1 MSVLIEAREVGKS
14 FRLRRRDSSGL
25 ASLFRGTWHERTAVD
40 GVGFSVAEGERV
52 GLLGPNGAGKSTLI
66 KMLTGVVVP
75 TTGEVRVLGR
85 RPHQDRI
92 AVSQEIGVVF
102 GQRTQ
107 LWWDLPVIDS
117 LKVLRDIYRTDSGTF
132 TRRLRQFD
140 ELLELSSFW
149 DTPVRQLS
157 LGQRVRADLAAA
169 LVHGPRLLFLD
180 EPTIGLD
187 VIVKEQVR
195 CLLAEFTREGGKS
208 VLVTTHD
215 MSDVERVCD
224 RVLLIDKGRL
234 LFDGGLEGLRE
245 MVGAR
250 RLVRVTF
257 ASPVPDP
264 VLAGAGPTASDSL
277 WATFLLPGTVS
288 AREAILDLTQ
298 RYDVSD
304 VAVSEVPLEDVM
316 RQYYTSRSGTGGTS
330 TNAGSGDG

>member
-1 MSVLIEAREVGKS
+1 MSTLIEARDVGKS
-14 FRLRRRDSSGL
+14 FRLRRRGSPGL
-25 ASLFRGTWHERTAVD
+25 RGLFRTTSYERVAVD
-40 GVGFSVAEGERV
+40 GVGFSVAAGERV

-75 TTGEVRVLGR
+75 TAGEVRILGR
-85 RPHQDRI
+85 RPHEDRL

-117 LKVLRDIYRTDSGTF
+117 LKVLRDIYRTEGSTF

-140 ELLELSSFW
+140 DLLELSAFW

-195 CLLAEFTREGGKS
+195 RLLAEFTAEGEKS

-215 MSDVERVCD
+215 MSDVERVCE

-234 LFDGGLEGLRE
+234 LFDGDLDSLRK
-245 MVGAR
+245 MVGAT
-250 RLVRVTF
+250 RLVRVVF
-257 ASPVPDP
+257 ASPEPDP
-264 VLAGAGPTASDSL
+264 VLAGAAALTSEAL
-277 WATFLLPGTVS
+277 RATFLLPESMRAG
-288 AREAILDLTQ
+288 EAILDLTR

-304 VAVSEVPLEDVM
+304 VSVSEVPLEDVM
-316 RQYYTSRSGTGGTS
+316 RQYYSSPSRGPGRTV
-330 TNAGSGDG
+330 GSGDE